1 MTDRSEELA
10 RLIALE
16 NGKSRTDARLEVSYA
31 AEFFRWFSEESLRV
45 VGDTQ
50 VSPSGTNRILV
61 LRQPIGIAVLI
72 TSWNFPAAMATRKI
86 GPALAAGCT
95 VVLKPAPQTPL
106 TALIIGQILMEA
118 GVPAGVVNVVPKD
131 RPSAVVAAMLRDS
144 RVRKL
149 SFTGST
155 EVGRTLLA
163 TSSEAVVS
171 SSMELGGNAPFLV
184 FDDAELEAAVSGGSR
199 QRSQPHSRKEWL
211 V

>member
-16 NGKSRTDARLEVSYA
+16 NGKSLTDARLEVSYA

-155 EVGRTLLA
+155 EVGRTLLETA
-163 TSSEAVVS
+163 SEAVVS